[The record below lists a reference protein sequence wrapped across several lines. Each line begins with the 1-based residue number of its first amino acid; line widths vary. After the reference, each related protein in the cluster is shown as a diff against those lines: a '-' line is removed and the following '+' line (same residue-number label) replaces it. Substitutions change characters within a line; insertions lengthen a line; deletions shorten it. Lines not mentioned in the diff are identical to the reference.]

1 MRSIEFL
8 APVESMRGNLSGNQV
23 LEYPTQNNRAWDAP
37 SGKVSFARNY
47 NTRYI
52 GAKRSASGLKYF
64 AVKQRHAVNNSLA
77 ARTQQ
82 AVFAAAQ
89 AYYEYIIK
97 DITVYT
103 EALERF
109 RTSGATSFRSFVVSY
124 VADFLRAGRNMFG
137 FVSGGVLLRNMW
149 KDISLETTT
158 AVPISKDLV
167 VKFWKEISGG
177 GVFYVGRQMAILPA
191 GDSVSSVLDIIGYSF
206 QGVEGWYNILNFS
219 TSTVGEIDYVKI
231 EDAWVLN
238 PAGQY
243 LKSEDNLQPGGVY
256 KLTLTAPT
264 A

>member
-52 GAKRSASGLKYF
+52 GAKRSATGLKYF

-97 DITVYT
+97 DITVYL

-109 RTSGATSFRSFVVSY
+109 KTSGATSFRSFVVSY
-124 VADFLRAGRNMFG
+124 VADFLRVGRNMFG

-158 AVPISKDLV
+158 PVPISKDLV
-167 VKFWKEISGG
+167 VKFWNELSGG
-177 GVFYVGRQMAILPA
+177 GVYYIGRQMGILPDEGVNTTQLIA
-191 GDSVSSVLDIIGYSF
+191 ETF
-206 QGVEGWYNILNFS
+206 QGTAGWYNILNLS
-219 TSTVGEIDYVKI
+219 TITVDNKEYVKMG
-231 EDAWVLN
+231 DAWVLE
-238 PAGQY
+238 PSGEYFEA
-243 LKSEDNLQPGGVY
+243 STDFEIGGHY
-256 KLTLTAPT
+256 KLTLIDPT

>member
-37 SGKVSFARNY
+37 SGKVSFASNY

-52 GAKRSASGLKYF
+52 GAKRAANGLKYF
-64 AVKQRHAVNNSLA
+64 AVKQRHAVNNTLA

-124 VADFLRAGRNMFG
+124 VADYLRTGRNMFG

-149 KDISLETTT
+149 KDISLQTTT

-167 VKFWKEISGG
+167 VKFWLELSGG
-177 GVFYVGRQMAILPA
+177 AVFYVGRQMGILPA
-191 GDSVSSVLDIIGYSF
+191 GDTDCTVTELMNFSF
-206 QGVEGWYNILNFS
+206 QGAAGWYNILNLD
-219 TSTVGEIDYVKI
+219 TSTVGETEYVTI
-231 EDAWVLN
+231 EEAWVLY
-238 PAGQY
+238 PDGRY
-243 LKSEDNLQPGGVY
+243 LESTDSLIPGTHY
-256 KLTLTAPT
+256 KLTLVAPEP
-264 A
+264 